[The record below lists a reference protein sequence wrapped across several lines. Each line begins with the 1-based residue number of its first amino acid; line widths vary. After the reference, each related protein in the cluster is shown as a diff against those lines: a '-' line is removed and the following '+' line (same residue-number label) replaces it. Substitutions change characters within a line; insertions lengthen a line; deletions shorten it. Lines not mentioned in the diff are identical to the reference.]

1 MSIKKISLSLLF
13 LLFAF
18 CKITAQQY
26 QDPEYIK
33 VTNERA
39 TKIVEKLALG
49 NKEKETAVTNIIA
62 QQFRD
67 LSKIHDGRD
76 AEIKKVKDDS
86 SLSKEKQN
94 TEIEKLKSKADKS
107 IDKLHKAYLK
117 KLGTQLNEAKITEVK
132 DGMTYGVLPI
142 TVAGYNDMLPNL
154 TKEQKE
160 YIYNALVEAREHAM
174 DGGSSKEKHGWFGKY
189 KGRINNYL
197 SKQGYDLN
205 KESADWHKRI
215 EEREKNKTKE

>member
-1 MSIKKISLSLLF
+1 MF

-18 CKITAQQY
+18 CKLSAQQY
-26 QDPEYIK
+26 ATPEYIK

-39 TKIVEKLALG
+39 AKIVDKLALG
-49 NKEKETAVTNIIA
+49 NKEKEAAVTNIIA

-67 LSKIHDGRD
+67 LSKIQDTRD
-76 AEIKKVKDDS
+76 AEIKKVKDNDA
-86 SLSKEKQN
+86 LSKEKQN
-94 TEIEKLKSKADKS
+94 TAIDKLKADADKS

-117 KLGTQLNEAKITEVK
+117 KLGKQLNEAKITEVK

-154 TKEQKE
+154 TEAQKK
-160 YIYNALVEAREHAM
+160 YIYDALVEAREHAM
-174 DGGSSKEKHGWFGKY
+174 DGGSSKEKHAWFGKY

-205 KESADWHKRI
+205 KESADWHKRV
-215 EEREKNKTKE
+215 EEREKAKAGK

>member
-1 MSIKKISLSLLF
+1 MKSIKKTSLLF

-18 CKITAQQY
+18 CQLSAQQY
-26 QDPEYIK
+26 QNPEYIK

-39 TKIVEKLALG
+39 TKIVEKLALA

-67 LSKIHDGRD
+67 LSKIQDARD

-86 SLSKEKQN
+86 SLAKEKQN
-94 TEIEKLKSKADKS
+94 AEIEKLKSKADKS

-205 KESADWHKRI
+205 KESTDWHKRI
-215 EEREKNKTKE
+215 EEREKNKKKE

>member
-1 MSIKKISLSLLF
+1 MKSIKKISLLF

-18 CKITAQQY
+18 CQLSAQQY

-76 AEIKKVKDDS
+76 AKIKKVKDDS
-86 SLSKEKQN
+86 GLSKEKQN
-94 TEIEKLKSKADKS
+94 ASIDKLKADADKS
-107 IDKLHKAYLK
+107 IAKLHKVYLK

-205 KESADWHKRI
+205 KESTDWHKRV
-215 EEREKNKTKE
+215 EEREKAKSAK